1 MNLISDFEDSPLLKF
16 IYHHMSFFLDHP
28 IRRMLNDPV
37 KKVEAAGIQ
46 PGMDVLEVG
55 CGSGYFTIPA
65 ATLIGEEGHLY
76 TIDIHPKAV
85 EMVSSR
91 VMDAHLRNVII
102 TKTDALD
109 TDFPSESYDLILLFG
124 VIPAPVL
131 PLKKLL
137 PEMHRLLKPHGSIA
151 VWTGLPLWSPRAFTN
166 SRLFTYTGKRNGVQ
180 NFTKNH

>member
-1 MNLISDFEDSPLLKF
+1 
-16 IYHHMSFFLDHP
+16 
-28 IRRMLNDPV
+28 MLNDPV

-65 ATLIGEEGHLY
+65 ATLVGEEGQLEA
-76 TIDIHPKAV
+76 IDIHPKAV
-85 EMVSSR
+85 ETVSSR
-91 VMDAHLRNVII
+91 VKDAQLRNVII

-109 TDFPSESYDLILLFG
+109 TGFPSESYDLILLFG

-151 VWTGLPLWSPRAFTN
+151 VWTGLPLWSPRTVTK
-166 SRLFTYTGKRNGVQ
+166 SRLFTYTGKRNGVH
-180 NFTKNH
+180 NFTKNHKDTGAKVNIIYAHMG